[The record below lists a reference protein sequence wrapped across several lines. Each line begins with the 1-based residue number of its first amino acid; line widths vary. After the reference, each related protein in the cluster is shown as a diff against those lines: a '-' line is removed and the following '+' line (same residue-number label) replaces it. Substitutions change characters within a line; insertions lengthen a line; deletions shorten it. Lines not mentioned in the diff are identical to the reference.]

1 MDLNKTKTDVGA
13 LWTNEKH
20 VNYLN
25 SMEASFVR
33 KMLEKNDAR
42 SMLTYT
48 TSAHHHAPLDR
59 YLPDSFESTCDS
71 SSRTNRKKEIKST
84 KISTAKDG
92 RNNNNNN
99 NEKRMRR
106 RWCSSRPYGVTQDQ
120 VVPQIG
126 NSKSDKD
133 KESRNNQ

>member
-1 MDLNKTKTDVGA
+1 MDLNMNTDVGA

-25 SMEASFVR
+25 LMEASFVR
-33 KMLEKNDAR
+33 KMLEKDDAR

-48 TSAHHHAPLDR
+48 SSVHHHAVLLDG
-59 YLPDSFESTCDS
+59 YLPDSLESTCDS
-71 SSRTNRKKEIKST
+71 SSRTNRKKEIMDTKS
-84 KISTAKDG
+84 STAKD
-92 RNNNNNN
+92 RKNNN

-106 RWCSSRPYGVTQDQ
+106 RCSSRPYGVTQDQ

-133 KESRNNQ
+133 DSLVIVMQPN